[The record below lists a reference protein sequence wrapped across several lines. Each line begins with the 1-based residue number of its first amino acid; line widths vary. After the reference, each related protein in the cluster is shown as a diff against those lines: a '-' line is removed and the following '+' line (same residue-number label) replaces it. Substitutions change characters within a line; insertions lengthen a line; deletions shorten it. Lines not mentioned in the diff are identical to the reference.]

1 MEEQWDANKV
11 DIDEFDL
18 SNSGKEFKK
27 LKNDNTNFYTMSKD
41 RDKNK
46 EKDNEETEGKVG
58 DNTNQAM

>member
-1 MEEQWDANKV
+1 V